1 MDILLIYPSQG
12 RFKITPKA
20 VITIG
25 ALVPPLGILYL
36 ARMLQDQGHRV
47 SVVDCSAEH
56 APFEAIERMLPS
68 VDVVGMT
75 VYSGPK
81 EQSPSLAIANTI
93 KERTPDIPLIIG
105 GPHCSIFPEQA
116 IQMHHAQVCMVGE
129 GENRIGAVMDALQGI
144 KAFSSIPGIFYREGD
159 TIRSTGPSEQI
170 KDLDPLPFP
179 ARDLVKKY
187 EYGYS
192 FGVKVIPG
200 TVTSMM
206 CSRGCPF
213 HCTFCQ
219 REVLQPT
226 YQAHSA
232 QRVIAE
238 IDEVVRSGY
247 TSIMFAD
254 DNFLTN
260 KKKTEA
266 IMDHIINERYD
277 LRLWILNARVD
288 SADTVLYTKLRKAG
302 VEHIIFGVESGDQE
316 VLDFYNK
323 KITLDQIREA
333 VTLSHKVGIFTD
345 ANFILGAPIET
356 RRHIRNT
363 VRFAQSIPL
372 DNAFF
377 YTLAYMAKS
386 PLWEDAVRQ
395 GKIDP
400 QVEGVFA
407 DRTRGLGNFT
417 QRELEAFGHQAY
429 LAFLLNPFHV
439 IREFRYAL
447 THHNFRYLQLG
458 LRILFASNPVMG
470 AERNVTS
477 PIQKQAMTS

>member
-1 MDILLIYPSQG
+1 
-12 RFKITPKA
+12 
-20 VITIG
+20 
-25 ALVPPLGILYL
+25 
-36 ARMLQDQGHRV
+36 
-47 SVVDCSAEH
+47 
-56 APFEAIERMLPS
+56 
-68 VDVVGMT
+68 MT

-81 EQSPSLAIANTI
+81 EQSPSLTIAKMI
-93 KERTPDIPLIIG
+93 KELTPDVPLIIG

-116 IQMHHAQVCMVGE
+116 LQAHHAQVCMVGE
-129 GENRIGAVMDALQGI
+129 GEYRIGAVMDALQGI
-144 KAFSSIPGIFYREGD
+144 KAFSSIPGIVYREGGA
-159 TIRSTGPSEQI
+159 IHATGPSEQI
-170 KDLDPLPFP
+170 KDLDAIPFP
-179 ARDLVKKY
+179 ARELVKKY

-192 FGVKVIPG
+192 SGVKVIPG

-219 REVLQPT
+219 REVLLPS
-226 YQAHSA
+226 YQSHSA
-232 QRVIAE
+232 ERVIAE
-238 IDEVVRSGY
+238 IDEVVRAGY

-254 DNFLTN
+254 DNFLMN
-260 KKKTEA
+260 KKKTEV
-266 IMDHIINERYD
+266 IMDHIINQRYD

-288 SADTVLYTKLRKAG
+288 SADPVLYTKLRKAG

-316 VLDFYNK
+316 ILDFYK
-323 KITLDQIREA
+323 KNITLDQIRQA

-356 RRHIRNT
+356 RRHILNT

-417 QRELEAFGHQAY
+417 QHELEAYCHQAY
-429 LAFLLNPFHV
+429 LAFLLNPSHV
-439 IREFRYAL
+439 IRELRYAL
-447 THHNFRYLQLG
+447 AHHNPRYIQLG
-458 LRILFASNPVMG
+458 LKFLLASNPVIG
-470 AERNVTS
+470 AERNVTA
-477 PIQKQAMTS
+477 PRPQEGTTP